1 MMREVTGVPIAR
13 LNGVSLHY
21 HVRGKGVPIIWIHPP
36 LLTSENFN
44 YQMAQLSDS
53 FRLITFDIRGHGYS
67 GTSDEPLT
75 YRLIVEDMLAL
86 MDKLGVK
93 QAYVGG
99 YSTGGSI
106 ALQALLSA
114 PERFLG
120 GVLISA
126 MSEASDMWLRGRIRG
141 AAALTRLKSKSLI
154 SWAITWG
161 NADSRLTYK
170 NLRRAARRGNIANWR
185 QYYQY
190 SLTYNCTDRLQDIKA
205 PVLLIYGQSD
215 RSFHK
220 YALILHKGLPNSQLY
235 WIPKAKH
242 QIPTKNAL
250 EMNWIID
257 QWVKN
262 RCKMLPEEREE
273 ALAWSGHLYDAD
285 RDAPEEY
292 MRH

>member
-1 MMREVTGVPIAR
+1 MPIAR

-44 YQMAQLSDS
+44 YQMVQLSDS
-53 FRLITFDIRGHGYS
+53 FRLISFDIRGHGYS
-67 GTSDEPLT
+67 GPSDEPIT

-106 ALQALLSA
+106 ALQALLSD

-126 MSEASDMWLRGRIRG
+126 MSEASDLWLRGRIRA
-141 AAALTRLKSKSLI
+141 AAALTRLKAKSLI
-154 SWAITWG
+154 LWAITRG
-161 NADSRLTYK
+161 NADSRLTFK
-170 NLRRAARRGNIANWR
+170 NLQRAARRGNSANWR

-220 YALILHKGLPNSQLY
+220 YALILHHGLPNSQLY

-250 EMNWIID
+250 EMNWLIE
-257 QWVKN
+257 QWLKS
-262 RCKMLPEEREE
+262 RYTTRHKEGEET
-273 ALAWSGHLYDAD
+273 LAWSGQLYTAD
-285 RDAPEEY
+285 RDAQEQHMLE
-292 MRH
+292 

>member
-1 MMREVTGVPIAR
+1 MPIAR

-44 YQMAQLSDS
+44 YQMVQLSDS
-53 FRLITFDIRGHGYS
+53 FRLISFDIRGHGYS
-67 GTSDEPLT
+67 GSSDEPIT

-106 ALQALLSA
+106 ALQALLSD
-114 PERFLG
+114 PERLLG

-126 MSEASDMWLRGRIRG
+126 MSEASDLWLRGRIRT
-141 AAALTRLKSKSLI
+141 AAALTRLKAKSLI
-154 SWAITWG
+154 LWAITRG
-161 NADSRLTYK
+161 NADSRLTFK
-170 NLRRAARRGNIANWR
+170 NLQRAARKGNSANWG

-190 SLTYNCTDRLQDIKA
+190 SLTYNCTARLQDIKA

-220 YALILHKGLPNSQLY
+220 YALILHHGLPNSQLY

-250 EMNWIID
+250 EMNWLIE
-257 QWVKN
+257 QWLKN
-262 RCKMLPEEREE
+262 RYTTQHKEGEET
-273 ALAWSGHLYDAD
+273 LAWSGQLYTAD
-285 RDAPEEY
+285 RDAQEQHMLE
-292 MRH
+292 

>member
-44 YQMAQLSDS
+44 YQLAQLSDS
-53 FRLITFDIRGHGYS
+53 FRVITFDIRGHGYS
-67 GTSDEPLT
+67 EPSDEPIT

-93 QAYVGG
+93 QAYVVG

-106 ALQALLSA
+106 ALHALLSA

-126 MSEASDMWLRGRIRG
+126 MSEASDLWLRGRIRG
-141 AAALTRLKSKSLI
+141 AAALTRWKAKWLL
-154 SWAITWG
+154 SWAITRG
-161 NADSRLTYK
+161 NADSRLTYT

-190 SLTYNCTDRLQDIKA
+190 SLTYNCTDRLQHIKA

-220 YALILHKGLPNSQLY
+220 YALILHHGLPNSQLY
-235 WIPKAKH
+235 WVPKAKH
-242 QIPTKNAL
+242 QLPTKNAL
-250 EMNWIID
+250 EMNALVD

-262 RCKMLPEEREE
+262 RCKTLHEEREE
-273 ALAWSGHLYDAD
+273 AQAWAGHVYAAD
-285 RDAPEEY
+285 RDAQEEY
-292 MRH
+292 RQH